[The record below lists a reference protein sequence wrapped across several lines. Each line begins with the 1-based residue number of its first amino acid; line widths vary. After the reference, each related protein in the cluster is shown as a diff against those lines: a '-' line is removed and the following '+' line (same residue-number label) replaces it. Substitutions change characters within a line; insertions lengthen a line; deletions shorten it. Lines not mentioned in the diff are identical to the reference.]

1 MLTNKTLLVLPGD
14 GIGPEV
20 MAEVRRAADW
30 LGRKRAVRV
39 DRRATD
45 QILGQFKG
53 VLEALLDGA
62 QHLDRLRHHLRPDAV
77 AGEKKEFVGRHCA
90 LPRLSASPRGLLKA
104 CARLGKLELAI
115 SGVVLLV
122 AG

>member
-1 MLTNKTLLVLPGD
+1 
-14 GIGPEV
+14 
-20 MAEVRRAADW
+20 
-30 LGRKRAVRV
+30 
-39 DRRATD
+39 
-45 QILGQFKG
+45 
-53 VLEALLDGA
+53 
-62 QHLDRLRHHLRPDAV
+62 
-77 AGEKKEFVGRHCA
+77 